1 MTSIIDLKLLHTTW
15 EDVERLS
22 EELSAMIID
31 SGFVPD
37 VIVAVSRGGFDPAR
51 ILCDQLDVTRLA
63 SLQVEYYR
71 GVKDTNPAP
80 RIVYPLNADVGGLRV
95 LMVDDVSDSG
105 VSLIAAKE
113 HIEKGDPEELRI
125 ATLHIKPWTDFMPD
139 YHAAETDAWIVYPWE
154 PVESIRSIASK
165 LEKEGLAGAE
175 IRNEL
180 VRLGFQKKLLEKLS

>member
-1 MTSIIDLKLLHTTW
+1 MTSITDLKLLHTTW

-22 EELSAMIID
+22 EELAAMIID
-31 SGFVPD
+31 SGFVPE

-51 ILCDQLDVTRLA
+51 ILCDRLDVTRLA

-80 RIVYPLNADVGGLRV
+80 RIVYPLNADVGSLRV

-105 VSLIAAKE
+105 ISLLAAKE
-113 HIEKGDPEELRI
+113 HIEKGEPQELKI
-125 ATLHIKPWTDFMPD
+125 ATLHIKPWTDFIPD

-165 LEKEGLAGAE
+165 LEKEGLAGSE
-175 IRNEL
+175 IGEQL
-180 VRLGFQKKLLEKLS
+180 VRLGFAKKLLDRLT